1 MTETVID
8 KLTEKMEKSLEV
20 LRDNLSKVRTGRA
33 HVGFLDQV
41 KTDYYGTET
50 PLPQVANVTLIDART
65 LAVKPYD
72 KNMARSIEKAIRDS
86 DLGLNPVLVG
96 DLIRVPMPM
105 LTEET
110 RKHMIKLVHS
120 EGEEGKVALR
130 NIRRDAISHIKN
142 ELKEKELS
150 EDEARRLEEAVQKK
164 TDLYVNKVGTL
175 IAEKEKE
182 LLAI

>member
-1 MTETVID
+1 
-8 KLTEKMEKSLEV
+8 
-20 LRDNLSKVRTGRA
+20 
-33 HVGFLDQV
+33 
-41 KTDYYGTET
+41 
-50 PLPQVANVTLIDART
+50 
-65 LAVKPYD
+65 
-72 KNMARSIEKAIRDS
+72 
-86 DLGLNPVLVG
+86 
-96 DLIRVPMPM
+96 
-105 LTEET
+105 
-110 RKHMIKLVHS
+110 MIKLVHS

-164 TDLYVNKVGTL
+164 TDLYVNKMGTL

>member
-86 DLGLNPVLVG
+86 DLGLNPVLPVSYTH
-96 DLIRVPMPM
+96 L
-105 LTEET
+105 
-110 RKHMIKLVHS
+110 
-120 EGEEGKVALR
+120 
-130 NIRRDAISHIKN
+130 
-142 ELKEKELS
+142 
-150 EDEARRLEEAVQKK
+150 
-164 TDLYVNKVGTL
+164 
-175 IAEKEKE
+175 
-182 LLAI
+182 